1 MYCFS
6 GTDGQIIW
14 RLQAADAIGCV
25 SSIPDVDDDNVP
37 DAICGAWGNSLDEKV
52 YCVSGA
58 SSGVVY
64 TPVWSYNCG
73 GDIQS
78 VIAIPDQNGDNK
90 HDVIAGTWSDSV
102 FCLSGADG
110 ARIWATY
117 VYGLVV
123 KVAEIPDLIGPSIP
137 GIGVAHI
144 GSSFQVLD
152 ASTGAVYWSYPIGSN
167 VWTVDAIEDLN
178 NDGKCDVLTG
188 NQNPGVVYC
197 LSGTDGSVIW
207 QYNEGRLIF
216 SVRAVDDISF
226 DGYQDVV
233 AGTQD
238 GGGVAHL
245 LAICGGTPGTGI
257 EDHSRSSIVQLGV
270 YPSVGKNSF
279 NILFSPE
286 VVEAITI
293 YDVAGRVVKRFDED
307 LGNADH
313 MLWNAQDESGR
324 SVAQGIYFVQVDGD
338 DFSTTE
344 KLVIV
349 R

>member
-1 MYCFS
+1 
-6 GTDGQIIW
+6 
-14 RLQAADAIGCV
+14 
-25 SSIPDVDDDNVP
+25 
-37 DAICGAWGNSLDEKV
+37 
-52 YCVSGA
+52 
-58 SSGVVY
+58 
-64 TPVWSYNCG
+64 
-73 GDIQS
+73 
-78 VIAIPDQNGDNK
+78 
-90 HDVIAGTWSDSV
+90 
-102 FCLSGADG
+102 
-110 ARIWATY
+110 
-117 VYGLVV
+117 
-123 KVAEIPDLIGPSIP
+123 
-137 GIGVAHI
+137 
-144 GSSFQVLD
+144 VLD